1 MEQRLILWLS
11 LDPTTQCWRTVDT
24 GCSDSSLPLWGG
36 PWPQLTPFPLLS
48 WRLCLI
54 KKHLLAIHCISE
66 QNLYFRHVET
76 WIPNL
81 NTNVA
86 GCPYYSI
93 PFYLS
98 IIAPSRIEHVDRCK
112 WVMKMQG
119 PKNNRRKLNSL
130 ILIKSCFG
138 KAELKAEGAA
148 KSSSCLTITPD
159 LLYYVLEKEKKKA
172 SFIKFLYSC
181 LHPKLNGKFEESSS
195 GVFQKERTYTCHKF
209 EILNIYFSPSSNWRC
224 SW

>member
-159 LLYYVLEKEKKKA
+159 LLYYVLEKEKKK
-172 SFIKFLYSC
+172 SFLY
-181 LHPKLNGKFEESSS
+181 
-195 GVFQKERTYTCHKF
+195 
-209 EILNIYFSPSSNWRC
+209 
-224 SW
+224 